1 MHSTQIR
8 HIVSFG
14 SVRSNLPGRRAAMKL
29 EADILRCF
37 RAGIV
42 AIDLSSNVVFLN
54 EIALKILNH
63 NTLRIGDNLRGMS
76 GENPFFRM
84 LVEALDLQYLPSRM
98 EAILPVREGS
108 HRSIGFTLAETK
120 EGNRR
125 NGICAFF
132 KDLTHVEM
140 AEENRDLDARLRL
153 LGQMAAGL
161 AHEIRNPI
169 ASIGVHCGLLRSRN
183 PGDPKIL
190 SSISHMENEIGKVES
205 IIREC
210 LNFVRPADLKLGAV
224 SVNTLLERLAA
235 EAGKL
240 FEGIHIS
247 FQPEG
252 GGDLAAEVDSM
263 LLEQAL
269 GNIITNAAQ
278 ACERGGSVR
287 ITSRVTHGYWDLD
300 PEAREPMLSDGSE
313 EKEDFLSISIKDT
326 GKGIPEDIRE
336 RIFVPFFTTKK
347 GGTGI
352 GLPIVQKIVYAHK
365 GILDIIS
372 EPGKG
377 TEFIVKI
384 PLRAKNV

>member
-1 MHSTQIR
+1 
-8 HIVSFG
+8 
-14 SVRSNLPGRRAAMKL
+14 MKL
-29 EADILRCF
+29 EAVILKCF
-37 RAGIV
+37 RAGIL
-42 AIDLSSNVVFLN
+42 AIDMSGNVVFLN
-54 EIALKILNH
+54 EIAIKILNH
-63 NTLRIGDNLRGMS
+63 NSLRIGDNIRGMT
-76 GENPFFRM
+76 GENPFFRL

-98 EAILPVREGS
+98 EATLPGREGS
-108 HRSIGFTLAETK
+108 HRSIGFTLAETR
-120 EGNRR
+120 EEERR
-125 NGICAFF
+125 TGICAFF

-183 PGDPKIL
+183 QGDTKIL

-210 LNFVRPADLKLGAV
+210 LNFVRPAELKLSTV
-224 SVNTLLERLAA
+224 SVNSFLERLAA

-240 FEGIHIS
+240 FEGFNIS
-247 FQPEG
+247 YQTHGEG
-252 GGDLAAEVDSM
+252 DIVAEVDTM

-269 GNIITNAAQ
+269 GNIISNAVQ
-278 ACERGGSVR
+278 SSERGGSVV

-313 EKEDFLSISIKDT
+313 EKEDFLSISIKDC

-336 RIFVPFFTTKK
+336 KIFVPFFTTKK

-365 GILDIIS
+365 GVLDIIS

-384 PLRAKNV
+384 PLRSENG